1 MRKSLLGLF
10 FLLFCFYMYGQRLH
24 TPSEVQQYME
34 KSSINF
40 SFDTLTEEFT
50 SKGLT
55 LVEEGYFLIITD
67 SGFEL
72 EKREFTLSPKAKK
85 YIAKAKKF
93 ERRKKV
99 AKSIKFLKRAH
110 DMHPENMRVMKYLGS
125 LYLENNQAERSISL
139 LENVV
144 EINDIDFEAHS
155 LLAVAYHKTGQKK
168 NALKQISLAHL
179 LNRNHKKIIEILK
192 VIYLENGLPY
202 SDYVFEPKYKIDTQ
216 DTLNIS
222 IQANEIPW
230 KAYAACKTL
239 WMYDSEYKKG
249 MMNFSNIDITKV
261 EEKECLLNALL
272 SYEQMETGKED
283 YPLLEYLG
291 ASLEKE
297 MVNDF
302 ILYEIKSRENPMMM
316 SLLSKERLESV
327 AKYLMSIRVGKEI
340 EVR

>member
-1 MRKSLLGLF
+1 MDKSPL
-10 FLLFCFYMYGQRLH
+10 
-24 TPSEVQQYME
+24 T
-34 KSSINF
+34 F
-40 SFDTLTEEFT
+40 SFDTLTEELT

-55 LVEEGYFLIITD
+55 LVDEGYFLVITD
-67 SGFEL
+67 SGYQL
-72 EKREFTLSPKAKK
+72 EKREFTLSPTAKK
-85 YIAKAKKF
+85 YLAKAKRF

-99 AKSIKFLKRAH
+99 TKSIKFLRRAH

-155 LLAVAYHKTGQKK
+155 LLAVAYHKAGQKK
-168 NALKQISLAHL
+168 QALKHISLAHL
-179 LNRNHKKIIEILK
+179 LNRNHLKIIEILK
-192 VIYLENGLPY
+192 VIFLENEMAY
-202 SDYVFEPKYKIDTQ
+202 SNHTFDPKYKIETKDS
-216 DTLNIS
+216 LNIS
-222 IQANEIPW
+222 IQSNEPPW
-230 KAYAACKTL
+230 KGYAACKSL
-239 WMYDSEYKKG
+239 WIYDVEYKKK
-249 MMNFSNIDITKV
+249 MMNFSNIDIAAV

-272 SYEQMETGKED
+272 SYEQMEEGKEN

-297 MVNDF
+297 MVDDF
-302 ILYEIKSRENPMMM
+302 ILYEIKSREDPIIM
-316 SLLSKERLESV
+316 SLLPKERLDKV